1 MGPVRRTGAG
11 WLKSLFLS
19 HPPRSRNGGPAAGNP
34 SKDGTTSGLQ
44 WRLILA
50 AGIGVGL
57 LVMILFYYLPV
68 FLINH
73 YATVVFLLR
82 QGSVLGEASILGV
95 DTQEFGYFIGRYG
108 MPALYL
114 ALTVLAASWV
124 ARRVRATGPLHGVL
138 TGVVSGVVS
147 AILSQAIGALYF
159 GGGLD
164 PLELVLYPILAI
176 GGGLAGGLRGWNVL
190 AGREVLYRTSK
201 DVGAAHTPRAVAAAV
216 GENLAGSEV
225 SNVALWEAT
234 WPDDMP
240 REGVPAGFALLGSW
254 ASPATRPPSPGGRLD
269 AASIPALDRL
279 QRGQSWS
286 TQRVGELRLPER
298 AALGARY
305 GSVLLLPLVSADG
318 SWAGLLTVT
327 SRKRQGFSRGARRA
341 YLTLTAPV
349 ALALENLRLVE
360 QARRAGLIGERQR
373 LAHEIHD
380 TLAQGFASII
390 MNLEAAD
397 AILPTGHSTQAQWHL
412 GQARLT
418 ARESLAEARRLVWAL
433 RPKLLEEAPLPEA
446 LSRLTERWS
455 EASSIAVHTTVTG
468 APRPLPPEVEATLFR
483 VAQEALTNVRKH
495 ARADRTVLTLSYMHD
510 RVALDTRDDGVG
522 FDPGKAGDVTGST
535 REGGF
540 GLGTMRERVERLGG
554 TLSIESAPGEGTT
567 LAVELPLAV
576 DDDEPARQ
584 VPDDRGPGTAVEE
597 AS

>member
-1 MGPVRRTGAG
+1 MGPLERTGVG
-11 WLKSLFLS
+11 RLRSLFA
-19 HPPRSRNGGPAAGNP
+19 SRTRG
-34 SKDGTTSGLQ
+34 SSEDGTPDGLQ
-44 WRLILA
+44 WRLILSV
-50 AGIGVGL
+50 GVGAGV
-57 LVMILFYYLPV
+57 LVTALFYYLPV

-82 QGSVLGEASILGV
+82 QGSVISESSILGV

-138 TGVVSGVVS
+138 TGVVSGMVS

-164 PLELVLYPILAI
+164 PIELVLYPVLAI

-190 AGREVLYRTSK
+190 AGREVLYKASQ
-201 DVGAAHTPRAVAAAV
+201 DIGGARAPQAVVAAI

-225 SNVALWEAT
+225 SNVSLWEAT
-234 WPDDMP
+234 WPDGMP
-240 REGVPAGFALLGSW
+240 REGVPGGFVLLGSW
-254 ASPATRPPSPGGRLD
+254 ASSATRPPSPGARLD
-269 AASIPALDRL
+269 TGRIPALDRL

-286 TQRVGELRLPER
+286 ILRAGELSATER
-298 AALGARY
+298 VVLGARY
-305 GSVLLLPLVSADG
+305 GSALLLPLVSTDG
-318 SWAGLLTVT
+318 SWVGLLTVA
-327 SRKRQGFSRGARRA
+327 SRRRRGFSRGARRA
-341 YLTLTAPV
+341 YLTVAAPV

-380 TLAQGFASII
+380 TLAQGFASIV

-397 AILPTGHSTQAQWHL
+397 AILPAEQSPQAHWHL
-412 GQARLT
+412 DQARLT

-446 LSRLTERWS
+446 LARLTERWA
-455 EASSIAVHTTVTG
+455 EASNVAAQTAVTG

-495 ARADRTVLTLSYMHD
+495 AQAQRTALTLSYMND
-510 RVALDTRDDGVG
+510 RVALDARDDGTG
-522 FDPGKAGDVTGST
+522 FDPGGAGVVVDTA
-535 REGGF
+535 RESGF
-540 GLGTMRERVERLGG
+540 GLGTMRERVEQLGG

-567 LAVELPLAV
+567 LVVELPLSAG
-576 DDDEPARQ
+576 EPARQ
-584 VPDDRGPGTAVEE
+584 APDDQEPGAPVEE

>member
-1 MGPVRRTGAG
+1 
-11 WLKSLFLS
+11 
-19 HPPRSRNGGPAAGNP
+19 
-34 SKDGTTSGLQ
+34 LQ
-44 WRLILA
+44 WRLILT

-397 AILPTGHSTQAQWHL
+397 AILPTGHSPQAQWHL

-495 ARADRTVLTLSYMHD
+495 ARADRTALTLSYMHD

>member
-1 MGPVRRTGAG
+1 MGLVRTTGAR
-11 WLKSLFLS
+11 WLRSLFLPHAS
-19 HPPRSRNGGPAAGNP
+19 DSRRGEPATINSSKGGTA
-34 SKDGTTSGLQ
+34 SGLQ
-44 WRLILA
+44 WRLILG
-50 AGIGVGL
+50 AGIGAGL
-57 LVMILFYYLPV
+57 LVTILFYYLPV

-73 YATVVFLLR
+73 YATIVFLLR
-82 QGSVLGEASILGV
+82 QGSVLDEASMLGV

-147 AILSQAIGALYF
+147 AILSQVIGALYF

-190 AGREVLYRTSK
+190 AGREVLYRTSQ

-234 WPDDMP
+234 WPDDTP
-240 REGVPAGFALLGSW
+240 SEGVPAGFALLGSW
-254 ASPATRPPSPGGRLD
+254 APPATRPPSPGGRLD
-269 AASIPALDRL
+269 AARIPALDRL
-279 QRGQSWS
+279 RSGQSWS

-327 SRKRQGFSRGARRA
+327 SRRRQGFSRSARRA
-341 YLTLTAPV
+341 YLTLTVPV

-397 AILPTGHSTQAQWHL
+397 AILPGGPSTQAQWHL

-433 RPKLLEEAPLPEA
+433 RPRLLEEAPLPEA
-446 LSRLTERWS
+446 LSRLTEHLS
-455 EASSIAVHTTVTG
+455 EASSIAAHTTITG
-468 APRPLPPEVEATLFR
+468 SPRLLPPEVEATLFR

-495 ARADRTVLTLSYMHD
+495 ARANRADLTLSYMHD
-510 RVALDTRDDGVG
+510 RVALDTRDDGTG
-522 FDPGKAGDVTGST
+522 FDPDNTGDATGSP
-535 REGGF
+535 REAGF
-540 GLGTMRERVERLGG
+540 GLKTMRERVERLGG
-554 TLSIESAPGEGTT
+554 TLSIESTPGEGTT
-567 LAVELPLAV
+567 LAVELPLAA
-576 DDDEPARQ
+576 DDDPARQ
-584 VPDDRGPGTAVEE
+584 APEDLAPGAAVEE

>member
-1 MGPVRRTGAG
+1 MGSVRRTGAG
-11 WLKSLFLS
+11 WLKSLFLPHAS
-19 HPPRSRNGGPAAGNP
+19 GSRGGEPAASNS
-34 SKDGTTSGLQ
+34 SKGGTASGLQ

-50 AGIGVGL
+50 AGIGAGL
-57 LVMILFYYLPV
+57 LVTILFYYLPV

-159 GGGLD
+159 GVGLD

-234 WPDDMP
+234 WPDDMT

-254 ASPATRPPSPGGRLD
+254 TSPATRPPSPGGRLD

-286 TQRVGELRLPER
+286 TQRVRELRLSER
-298 AALGARY
+298 AALGART

-327 SRKRQGFSRGARRA
+327 SRRRQGFSRGARRA

-433 RPKLLEEAPLPEA
+433 RPKLLEEAPLPDA

-495 ARADRTVLTLSYMHD
+495 ARADRTALTLSYMHD

-576 DDDEPARQ
+576 DDEPTRQ
-584 VPDDRGPGTAVEE
+584 VSDDRGPGTAVEE

>member
-1 MGPVRRTGAG
+1 MGTIRRTGSG
-11 WLKSLFLS
+11 WLRSFFLTRA
-19 HPPRSRNGGPAAGNP
+19 PGSRHGGPSAGN
-34 SKDGTTSGLQ
+34 SKAGAANGLQ

-50 AGIGVGL
+50 AGVGVGL
-57 LVMILFYYLPV
+57 LVTILFYYLPV

-82 QGSVLGEASILGV
+82 EGSVLREASILGV

-138 TGVVSGVVS
+138 TGVVSGMVS

-159 GGGLD
+159 GSGLE
-164 PLELVLYPILAI
+164 PLELVLYPTLAI
-176 GGGLAGGLRGWNVL
+176 VGGLAGGLRGWNVL
-190 AGREVLYRTSK
+190 AGREVLYRTSQ
-201 DVGAAHTPRAVAAAV
+201 DVGAASTPKAVAAAI

-234 WPDDMP
+234 WPDGMP
-240 REGVPAGFALLGSW
+240 QEGVPGGFVLLGSW
-254 ASPATRPPSPGGRLD
+254 ASPATRPPSPGVRLD
-269 AASIPALDRL
+269 AASIPALERL
-279 QRGQSWS
+279 RCGQSWS
-286 TQRVGELRLPER
+286 MQRLEELRAPDR
-298 AALGARY
+298 AALGARS
-305 GSVLLLPLVSADG
+305 GSVLLLPLVSTDE
-318 SWAGLLTVT
+318 SWMGLLTVA
-327 SRKRQGFSRGARRA
+327 SRRRQGFSRGARRA
-341 YLTLTAPV
+341 YLTLTAAV
-349 ALALENLRLVE
+349 ALTLENLRLVE

-380 TLAQGFASII
+380 TLAQGFASIV

-397 AILPTGHSTQAQWHL
+397 AILPAGHYSTQAQWHL

-418 ARESLAEARRLVWAL
+418 ARESLAEARRLIWAL

-446 LSRLTERWS
+446 LARLIERWS
-455 EASSIAVHTTVTG
+455 EASGIAAHATVTG
-468 APRPLPPEVEATLFR
+468 SPRQLQPEVEATLFR

-495 ARADRTVLTLSYMHD
+495 ARANRTALTLSYMHD
-510 RVALDTRDDGVG
+510 RVALDTRDDGTG
-522 FDPGKAGDVTGST
+522 FDPSKIGDATGST
-535 REGGF
+535 HTGGF

-567 LAVELPLAV
+567 LAVDLPLAAN
-576 DDDEPARQ
+576 DDPARQ
-584 VPDDRGPGTAVEE
+584 VSDDREPGVAVEE

>member
-1 MGPVRRTGAG
+1 MR
-11 WLKSLFLS
+11 
-19 HPPRSRNGGPAAGNP
+19 
-34 SKDGTTSGLQ
+34 
-44 WRLILA
+44 WRLILSA
-50 AGIGVGL
+50 GVGVGV
-57 LVMILFYYLPV
+57 LVTALFYYLPV

-73 YATVVFLLR
+73 YATVVFLLQ
-82 QGSVLGEASILGV
+82 QGSVLSESSILGV

-164 PLELVLYPILAI
+164 PIELVLYPVLAI

-190 AGREVLYRTSK
+190 AGREVLYKASQ
-201 DVGAAHTPRAVAAAV
+201 DIGVARAPQAVVAAI

-225 SNVALWEAT
+225 SNVSLWEAT
-234 WPDDMP
+234 WPDGMP
-240 REGVPAGFALLGSW
+240 REGVPGGFVLLGSW
-254 ASPATRPPSPGGRLD
+254 ASSATRPPSPGARLD
-269 AASIPALDRL
+269 AGRIPALDRL

-286 TQRVGELRLPER
+286 ILRAGELSATER
-298 AALGARY
+298 VVLGARY
-305 GSVLLLPLVSADG
+305 GSALLLPLVSADG
-318 SWAGLLTVT
+318 SWVGLLTVA
-327 SRKRQGFSRGARRA
+327 SRRRRGFSRGARRA
-341 YLTLTAPV
+341 YLTVAAPV

-380 TLAQGFASII
+380 TLAQGFASIV

-397 AILPTGHSTQAQWHL
+397 AILPTEHSPQAHWHL
-412 GQARLT
+412 DQARLT

-446 LSRLTERWS
+446 LARLAERWA
-455 EASSIAVHTTVTG
+455 EASNVAAHTAVTG

-495 ARADRTVLTLSYMHD
+495 AQAHRTALTLSYMND
-510 RVALDTRDDGVG
+510 RVALDARDDGTG
-522 FDPGKAGDVTGST
+522 FDPGGAGVVVDTA
-535 REGGF
+535 RESGF
-540 GLGTMRERVERLGG
+540 GLGTMRERVEQLGG

-567 LAVELPLAV
+567 LVVELPLSA
-576 DDDEPARQ
+576 DEPARQ
-584 VPDDRGPGTAVEE
+584 APDDREPGAPVEE

>member
-1 MGPVRRTGAG
+1 MGPVRRTRAG
-11 WLKSLFLS
+11 WLRFLF
-19 HPPRSRNGGPAAGNP
+19 PPHAPGSRHGEPAAGNS
-34 SKDGTTSGLQ
+34 SKGGTASGLQ

-50 AGIGVGL
+50 AGIGVGV
-57 LVMILFYYLPV
+57 LVTILFYYLPV

-82 QGSVLGEASILGV
+82 QGSVLDEASILGV

-164 PLELVLYPILAI
+164 PLGLVLYSVLAI

-190 AGREVLYRTSK
+190 AGREVLYRTSQ
-201 DVGAAHTPRAVAAAV
+201 DVGAAPTPKAVAAAV

-234 WPDDMP
+234 WPDGMP

-254 ASPATRPPSPGGRLD
+254 ASPATRPPSPGARLD
-269 AASIPALDRL
+269 AARIPALDRL
-279 QRGQSWS
+279 RSGQSWS
-286 TQRVGELRLPER
+286 TQRLGELHAPER
-298 AALGARY
+298 AALGTRY

-318 SWAGLLTVT
+318 SWVGLLTVA
-327 SRKRQGFSRGARRA
+327 SRRRQGFSRGARRA
-341 YLTLTAPV
+341 YLTVTAPV

-380 TLAQGFASII
+380 TLAQGFASIV

-397 AILPTGHSTQAQWHL
+397 AILPVGHSTQAQWHL

-455 EASSIAVHTTVTG
+455 EASNVAAHTTVTG
-468 APRPLPPEVEATLFR
+468 DPRPLPPEVEATLFR

-495 ARADRTVLTLSYMHD
+495 ARANRTALTLSYMHD
-510 RVALDTRDDGVG
+510 RVALDTRDDGTG
-522 FDPGKAGDVTGST
+522 FDPGKAGDAAGSI

-567 LAVELPLAV
+567 LAVELPLAA
-576 DDDEPARQ
+576 DGDPARQ
-584 VPDDRGPGTAVEE
+584 APEDRGPGAAVEE

>member
-1 MGPVRRTGAG
+1 MP
-11 WLKSLFLS
+11 
-19 HPPRSRNGGPAAGNP
+19 H
-34 SKDGTTSGLQ
+34 TSGSRGGESAANNSSKGGTASRLQ
-44 WRLILA
+44 WRLILP
-50 AGIGVGL
+50 AGIGAGL
-57 LVMILFYYLPV
+57 LVTILFYYLPV

-82 QGSVLGEASILGV
+82 QGSVLGEASMLGV

-124 ARRVRATGPLHGVL
+124 ARRVQATGPLHGVL

-190 AGREVLYRTSK
+190 AGREVLYRTSQ
-201 DVGAAHTPRAVAAAV
+201 DVGAAHTPKAVATAV

-225 SNVALWEAT
+225 SNVAVWEAT
-234 WPDDMP
+234 WPDGIP
-240 REGVPAGFALLGSW
+240 REGVPAAFALLGSW

-279 QRGQSWS
+279 RSGQSWS
-286 TQRVGELRLPER
+286 TQWVGELRPHER

-305 GSVLLLPLVSADG
+305 GSILLLPLVSADG

-327 SRKRQGFSRGARRA
+327 SRRRQGFSRGARRA

-349 ALALENLRLVE
+349 ALALDNLRLVE

-380 TLAQGFASII
+380 TLAQGFASIV

-397 AILPTGHSTQAQWHL
+397 AILPAEHSTQAQWHL

-455 EASSIAVHTTVTG
+455 EASNVTGHTTVTG
-468 APRPLPPEVEATLFR
+468 TPRPLPPEVEATLFR
-483 VAQEALTNVRKH
+483 VAQEALTNVGKH
-495 ARADRTVLTLSYMHD
+495 ARANRMALTLSYMHD
-510 RVALDTRDDGVG
+510 RVALDTRDDGMG
-522 FDPGKAGDVTGST
+522 FDPGNAGDATGST

-540 GLGTMRERVERLGG
+540 GLRTMRERVERLGG
-554 TLSIESAPGEGTT
+554 TLSLESAPGEGTT
-567 LAVELPLAV
+567 LTVELPLAV
-576 DDDEPARQ
+576 DYEPARQ
-584 VPDDRGPGTAVEE
+584 APDNRGPGTAVEE

>member
-1 MGPVRRTGAG
+1 
-11 WLKSLFLS
+11 
-19 HPPRSRNGGPAAGNP
+19 
-34 SKDGTTSGLQ
+34 LQ

-269 AASIPALDRL
+269 ASSIPALDRL

-576 DDDEPARQ
+576 DDDEPAQQ